1 MKVFDQANR
10 KKVAMT
16 EAFFKEIGQYLN
28 INMKIPVSK
37 LNITQKDHV
46 YTEWGEDLNEGK
58 ATFCLRRSAHSL
70 SMGQVHLRAS
80 GSRFQLQRQGLRD

>member
-46 YTEWGEDLNEGK
+46 YK
-58 ATFCLRRSAHSL
+58 RRKGNVFPEHI
-70 SMGQVHLRAS
+70 
-80 GSRFQLQRQGLRD
+80 F